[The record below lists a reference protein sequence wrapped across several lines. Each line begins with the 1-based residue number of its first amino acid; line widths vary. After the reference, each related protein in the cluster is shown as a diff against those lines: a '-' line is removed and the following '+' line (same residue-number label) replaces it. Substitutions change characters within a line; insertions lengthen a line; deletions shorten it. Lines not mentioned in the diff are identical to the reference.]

1 MIAYWKKNGEALL
14 YALPAALLIIA
25 FFITSIAY
33 TIYLSF
39 TDYNGLAAPKWVGL
53 SNYLAIFQDA
63 TYLTSLKNTL
73 IWVFASLI
81 LPVGFGLLF
90 SVLLQNLKGQRIFK
104 NIFYLPY
111 AMSLTVV
118 GVIWV
123 FLFSQTGINYML
135 TLLGLEA
142 FTRDWLTSPPL
153 NTFSMI
159 VASVW
164 QGTGTNMLLFL
175 IGLGALPKEP
185 FEAAAIDGANRIR
198 TFWSVTLPMLSPIT
212 IVVMGMSLVNSFK
225 IFDIIWVM
233 TMGGPYRSSE
243 TLAVTMFR
251 ESFVLFH
258 FGQGAA
264 ISIVLT
270 IASIAVSWFYL
281 RKTIIKEG

>member
-1 MIAYWKKNGEALL
+1 MKYLKKHGVALC
-14 YALPAALLIIA
+14 YTLPAAIIITA
-25 FFITSIAY
+25 FFITSILY
-33 TIYLSF
+33 TFYVSF
-39 TDYNGLAAPKWVGL
+39 TNDNGLGAPKWVGFE
-53 SNYLAIFQDA
+53 NYVNIFRDL
-63 TYLTSLKNTL
+63 TYITSLKNTF
-73 IWVFASLI
+73 IWVVATLVF
-81 LPVGFGLLF
+81 PVGLGLLF
-90 SVLLQNLKGQRIFK
+90 SVLLQNIKGQRFFK

-123 FLFSQTGINYML
+123 FLFSQTGINF
-135 TLLGLEA
+135 LLNKIGME
-142 FTRDWLTSPPL
+142 WLAMEWLSTPPY
-153 NTFSMI
+153 NTYAMI

-175 IGLGALPKEP
+175 IGLGALPKDP
-185 FEAAAIDGANRIR
+185 FEAASIDGASRLR
-198 TFWSVTLPMLSPIT
+198 TFWSITLPLLNPIT
-212 IVVMGMSLVNSFK
+212 IVVMGMALVNSFK
-225 IFDIIWVM
+225 IFDLIWVM

-243 TLAVTMFR
+243 TLAVTMYR

-281 RKTIIKEG
+281 RKTIVKEA

>member
-1 MIAYWKKNGEALL
+1 MNYFRKHWIALCYI
-14 YALPAALLIIA
+14 LPAAIIITS
-25 FFITSIAY
+25 FFITSIVY
-33 TIYLSF
+33 TLYLSF
-39 TDYNGLAAPKWVGL
+39 TSYDGLKAPEFVGFE
-53 SNYLAIFQDA
+53 NYARIFKDL
-63 TYLTSLKNTL
+63 TYITSLKNTL
-73 IWVFASLI
+73 LWVIATLI
-81 LPVGFGLLF
+81 FPVGLGLLF
-90 SVLLQNLKGQRIFK
+90 SVLLQHMKGQRIFK

-123 FLFSQTGINYML
+123 LLFSRNGINLLL
-135 TLLGLEA
+135 TNIGLDSWA
-142 FTRDWLTSPPL
+142 IDWLNTPPS
-153 NTFSMI
+153 NSYAMI

-185 FEAAAIDGANRIR
+185 FEAAAIDGAGRFR
-198 TFWSVTLPMLSPIT
+198 TFWSITLPLLNPIT
-212 IVVMGMSLVNSFK
+212 IVVMGMALVNSFK

-251 ESFVLFH
+251 ESFVLFK

-270 IASIAVSWFYL
+270 ITSIAVSWFYL
-281 RKTIIKEG
+281 RKTMVKEG

>member
-1 MIAYWKKNGEALL
+1 MGYWKRNGAALL
-14 YALPAALLIIA
+14 YTLPAALLIFT
-25 FFITSIAY
+25 FFITSIVY
-33 TIYLSF
+33 TFYLSF
-39 TDYNGLAAPKWVGL
+39 TDYSGLASPRWVGL
-53 SNYLAIFQDA
+53 ENYEAIFEDA
-63 TYLTSLKNTL
+63 TYVTSLKNTL
-73 IWVFASLI
+73 IWVAATLI
-81 LPVGFGLLF
+81 LPVGLGLVF
-90 SVLLQNLKGQRIFK
+90 SVLLQQLKGQRIFK
-104 NIFYLPY
+104 NIFYFPY

-123 FLFSQTGINYML
+123 FLFSRTGINYVL
-135 TLLGLEA
+135 TQAGLESLA
-142 FTRDWLTSPPL
+142 KDWLTTPPY
-153 NTFSMI
+153 NTFAMI

-185 FEAAAIDGANRIR
+185 FEAAAIDGAGKFR
-198 TFWSVTLPMLSPIT
+198 TFWSITLPLLNPIT
-212 IVVMGMSLVNSFK
+212 IVVMGMALVNSFK

-270 IASIAVSWFYL
+270 IASIGVSWFYL
-281 RKTIIKEG
+281 RKTIATEG